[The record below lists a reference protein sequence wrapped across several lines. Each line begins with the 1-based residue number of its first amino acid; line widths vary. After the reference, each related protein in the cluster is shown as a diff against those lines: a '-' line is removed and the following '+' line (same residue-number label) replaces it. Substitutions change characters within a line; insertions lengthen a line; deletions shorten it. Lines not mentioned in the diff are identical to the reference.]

1 VLYSRA
7 RIIWNFRIAVCV
19 VLSVGFMA
27 AATGCGVHVNNLTA
41 LTGASIQVSPGNV
54 SFGTVKVGQTASTA
68 ITVANNGDQTL
79 TVSQLQIPG
88 QIFWVSSAANP
99 PVQIP
104 AGESYKFSLDFKPTS
119 ATAYSGQLT
128 ILNTAATTP
137 AVTVPVSGSGSSTPT
152 STPRPT
158 TSELTLSA
166 SSVAFGNVAT
176 GSSATKTLT
185 LTSSGTAPLNVSSI
199 EISGGAYSVTGASLP
214 LTLNP
219 NQQVALQV
227 KFAPKAAGTSV
238 GQVTI
243 QSDATNSPT
252 ATVSLNGAGASAA
265 ATTPALTISAA
276 SLNFGNVTVGSA
288 STQTLRFSSTGTAA
302 VTISSLT
309 LTGGDYF
316 VSGALFP
323 LTINAGQSSSLQVQF
338 KPADAGVATGQ
349 IAVKSNS
356 ATTPNAVIAL
366 TGTGSSVATTPGLS
380 LSAASLSF
388 GSVTV
393 GSASAQTLRL
403 SSTGTASVTIESV
416 GLSGAAYSMSG
427 ATFPLTIA
435 PGTTSSLQ
443 VQFKPTAAGAA
454 SGQLTV
460 RSNSAN
466 TPNAVVALSGTGSSV
481 ATTPGLSLSA
491 ASLSFGSVNVG
502 SASAQTL
509 RLSSTGTASV
519 TIESVGLSGAAYSM
533 SGATFPLTIAPGT
546 TSSLQV
552 QFKPTAAGAASGQL
566 TVRSN
571 SANTPNA
578 VVALSGTGTSVPTT
592 PQLTIS
598 AASLSFGSVNVGGS
612 VVQTLKLSSTGSGA
626 VTVNSVAVSGTGYS
640 ISGATF
646 PVTIAPNL
654 QVSLQV
660 LFKPT
665 AAGTVAGQLT
675 VKSTSTAN
683 PTASVALSG
692 SGVASTPQLSI
703 SATSLNF
710 GNVVVNASAAQTLV
724 LTSSGTAPVTVSSV
738 SLSGVRYSLSG
749 ASFPVSLAA
758 GQSAA
763 LQVLFK
769 PTAAGAA
776 TGLITIISNSSTNPT
791 ATVALSG
798 NGSTTSNPSGTPT
811 GTPLSACGDLTAS
824 GTYYLSQDV
833 TSPGTC
839 FFIDASN
846 ITLNLNGHTI
856 TYGTGGGSAGTPG
869 VLLADTWYTGG
880 SMFSIA
886 KTGSVNA
893 HGGFEIYNGTI
904 QSSQAAAPQSRGI
917 WVGQSSYISPA
928 PKVHDLTINTTAVD
942 ANPIFGDSSLS
953 GWQIY
958 NNNLSYGATGS
969 GAITNRYTLLGYA
982 IWMADTLNAPGAIP
996 DEIYSNHILAAPQG
1010 GIYDT
1015 NQNNHV
1021 HDNSITFNSYFTN
1034 DYCVAAVSGNGAIV
1048 SNNSCTP
1055 TSGRGYDIEASNV
1068 TLSNNTATVTERSQN
1083 AEYGGCE
1090 LGGADGIRL
1099 KDNYNTPA
1107 GGAPAPPSGAIVTG
1121 NVINA
1126 TATVCQANALRLSFL
1141 YPGDTATI
1149 SGNTFTSTGAGSTD
1163 FAISFDQVTAAPLNF
1178 SNNTFSARLAHIQI
1192 DYDGVTAGLIQA
1204 GQTWAGSPT
1213 YSIYDVD
1220 GGGDRTNSTH
1230 PGLSTLIVEDDI
1242 LCGLLSKKYCGPVS
1256 LSALLLGGLSLTC
1269 P

>member
-1 VLYSRA
+1 
-7 RIIWNFRIAVCV
+7 VCV
-19 VLSVGFMA
+19 VLGVGLMA

-41 LTGASIQVSPGNV
+41 LTGASIQVSPSNV

-68 ITVANNGDQTL
+68 LTVANNGDQTL

-104 AGESYKFSLDFKPTS
+104 AGESYKFSLQFKPTS

-137 AVTVPVSGSGSSTPT
+137 AVTVPVSGSGSSTPP
-152 STPRPT
+152 STPTPT

-166 SSVAFGNVAT
+166 SSIAFGTLAT

-199 EISGGAYSVTGASLP
+199 AISGGAYSVTGASLP

-219 NQQVALQV
+219 NQQIALQV
-227 KFAPKAAGTSV
+227 KFAPTAAGTSV

-243 QSDATNSPT
+243 QSDATSTPT

-288 STQTLRFSSTGTAA
+288 STQTLRLSSTGTAA

-309 LTGGDYF
+309 LTGGDYL

-323 LTINAGQSSSLQVQF
+323 LTINPGQTSSLQVQF
-338 KPADAGVATGQ
+338 KPAAAGVATGQ

-356 ATTPNAVIAL
+356 ATAPNAVIAL
-366 TGTGSSVATTPGLS
+366 TGTGSSIATTPGLS
-380 LSAASLSF
+380 LSAGSLSF

-393 GSASAQTLRL
+393 GGISTQTLTFT
-403 SSTGTASVTIESV
+403 SSGTASVTIESV
-416 GLSGAAYSMSG
+416 GLSGAAYTMSG
-427 ATFPLTIA
+427 ATLPLTIA
-435 PGTTSSLQ
+435 PGKTSSLQ
-443 VQFKPTAAGAA
+443 VQFKPTAAGTA

-460 RSNSAN
+460 
-466 TPNAVVALSGTGSSV
+466 
-481 ATTPGLSLSA
+481 
-491 ASLSFGSVNVG
+491 
-502 SASAQTL
+502 
-509 RLSSTGTASV
+509 
-519 TIESVGLSGAAYSM
+519 
-533 SGATFPLTIAPGT
+533 
-546 TSSLQV
+546 
-552 QFKPTAAGAASGQL
+552 K
-566 TVRSN
+566 SN

-598 AASLSFGSVNVGGS
+598 AANLSFGNVNVGGS
-612 VVQTLKLSSTGSGA
+612 VVQTLKLLSTGSSA

-640 ISGATF
+640 ISGAAF

-665 AAGTVAGQLT
+665 AAGTAAGQLT
-675 VKSTSTAN
+675 LKSTSTGNA
-683 PTASVALSG
+683 TASVALSG
-692 SGVASTPQLSI
+692 TGVATTPQLSI

-738 SLSGVRYSLSG
+738 SLSGARYSLSG

-769 PTAAGAA
+769 PTVAGAA
-776 TGLITIISNSSTNPT
+776 TGLITVKSNSSTNPT

-798 NGSTTSNPSGTPT
+798 NGTNNPSGTPT
-811 GTPLSACGDLTAS
+811 GTPLSACADLTTS
-824 GTYYLSQDV
+824 GPYYLSQDV
-833 TSPGTC
+833 SSPGTC

-1048 SNNSCTP
+1048 SSNSCTP

-1099 KDNYNTPA
+1099 KDNYNTPG

-1121 NVINA
+1121 NVINVE
-1126 TATVCQANALRLSFL
+1126 ATVCQANALRLSFL

-1149 SGNTFTSTGAGSTD
+1149 SGNTFTSTGGGSTD
-1163 FAISFDQVTAAPLNF
+1163 FAVSFDQVTAAPLNF
-1178 SNNTFSARLAHIQI
+1178 SNNTFSAHLAHIQI

-1220 GGGDRTNSTH
+1220 GGGDTTNSTH

-1242 LCGLLSKKYCGPVS
+1242 LGGLLSKKYCGPVS